1 MKLWKEIILG
11 NRFEWAEINMGWSKA
26 KSWKRLIAEKL
37 QGWAL
42 SYSEKMGIILLRKAA
57 AYLCSELKADFPRHL
72 IYHSSPYSFSVKS
85 APPHITGPCSRCH
98 KLPCIKTENGIR
110 FLWLL
115 HDPSFSPCTQK
126 NGDTRNLAPVK
137 CFGLDDLQRSLSTS
151 AILWFTEQ
159 VCCEQTLRKNQN
171 PQFQVCLKPELF
183 EWILQD
189 SSLPVCLI
197 LPPVM
202 RTAERVPGKWRVKW
216 ILIHLNFPLC
226 SSWDFSGSIRGEPLR
241 HQDQDHH
248 LHHSG

>member
-11 NRFEWAEINMGWSKA
+11 NRFEWAEINMGWLKA

-137 CFGLDDLQRSLSTS
+137 CFGLDDLQRSLPTS
-151 AILWFTEQ
+151 AILWSSL
-159 VCCEQTLRKNQN
+159 VCPSSSRASYLLYKGTWKGEVDREGICLLGVAGKHVTYTYVYIVTYIHRH
-171 PQFQVCLKPELF
+171 FQ
-183 EWILQD
+183 LQD
-189 SSLPVCLI
+189 MSCQVI
-197 LPPVM
+197 M
-202 RTAERVPGKWRVKW
+202 K
-216 ILIHLNFPLC
+216 HFPKLTYN
-226 SSWDFSGSIRGEPLR
+226 DKNMPQI
-241 HQDQDHH
+241 
-248 LHHSG
+248 